1 MGNVWEITLR
11 LFKWVEETSQ
21 FNEDFIKS
29 YNKDGYIGYF
39 LRVVVQNT
47 EKLHEL
53 HNEVLLIPKRMKTGK
68 AEKTFSQ
75 VV

>member
-1 MGNVWEITLR
+1 MWKITLR

-29 YNKDGYIGYF
+29 YNKDSDIGYF
-39 LRVVVQNT
+39 PRVVVRNT

-53 HNEVLLIPKRMKTGK
+53 HNELLLILKRMKTGK

-75 VV
+75 LV